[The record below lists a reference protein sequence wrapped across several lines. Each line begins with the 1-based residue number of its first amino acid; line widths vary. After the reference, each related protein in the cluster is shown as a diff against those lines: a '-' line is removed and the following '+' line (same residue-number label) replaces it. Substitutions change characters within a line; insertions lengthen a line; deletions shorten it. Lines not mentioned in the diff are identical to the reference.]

1 MKPYPHHYQASA
13 LAGPEGE
20 VLLSGEGLEDLRSAP
35 PVDFDGPGDRWSP
48 ETLLVGAMADCL
60 VLTFRAVARA
70 GKLPWT
76 SLEVEVE
83 GLLDRVEGTTRF
95 TAFDVVAQL
104 ALPAGTDEDAGL
116 RALQKAEHN
125 CLISN
130 SLSGR
135 RTLTASVDVLSG

>member
-1 MKPYPHHYQASA
+1 MKPYPHHYTVSA

-20 VLLSGEGLEDLRSAP
+20 VLLSGDGLEAIRSAP
-35 PVDFDGPGDRWSP
+35 PVEFDGPGDRWSP

-76 SLEVEVE
+76 SLECEVE
-83 GLLDRVEGTTRF
+83 ALLERVDGTTRF
-95 TAFDVVAQL
+95 TRFDVVAQL
-104 ALPAGTDEDAGL
+104 TVPAGTDEDAAL
-116 RALQKAEHN
+116 RALQKAEHG

-135 RTLTASVDVLSG
+135 RMLTASVDVLGG